1 MCLAPL
7 DPIYRIQEIVMK
19 FIATI
24 ALVLFTFSASALA
37 QPVFGNLFYDG
48 HVVGTV
54 IPPAAAP
61 MQGKDNIYPIFGGV
75 GGQLPVAAVAP
86 GDTDYHGGKWA
97 VHVVMWMADADPYL
111 LTSEADVLTAYLDGD
126 VTITRVLE
134 ADFKCPIQP
143 KPWQ

>member
-1 MCLAPL
+1 
-7 DPIYRIQEIVMK
+7 MK

-37 QPVFGNLFYDG
+37 QPGFGNLFYDG

-111 LTSEADVLTAYLDGD
+111 LTSEADVLTAYMDGD